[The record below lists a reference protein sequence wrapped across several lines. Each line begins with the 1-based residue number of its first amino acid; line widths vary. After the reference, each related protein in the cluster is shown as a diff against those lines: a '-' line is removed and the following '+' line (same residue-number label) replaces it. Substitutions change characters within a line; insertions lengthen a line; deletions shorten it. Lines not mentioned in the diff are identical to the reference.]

1 MLTADAAQW
10 IAAEKMIAKLQPG
23 YRDLIVTEIKLLG
36 EFYPAEDY
44 HMNYYN
50 ENKGQPYCRLIISPK
65 LGKLREKY
73 GERLKDIA

>member
-1 MLTADAAQW
+1 
-10 IAAEKMIAKLQPG
+10 MIAKPQPE
-23 YRDLIVTEIKLLG
+23 YRDPIVTQVETLG

-50 ENKGQPYCRLIISPK
+50 ENKAAPYCRLIISPK

-73 GERLKDIA
+73 GERMKE